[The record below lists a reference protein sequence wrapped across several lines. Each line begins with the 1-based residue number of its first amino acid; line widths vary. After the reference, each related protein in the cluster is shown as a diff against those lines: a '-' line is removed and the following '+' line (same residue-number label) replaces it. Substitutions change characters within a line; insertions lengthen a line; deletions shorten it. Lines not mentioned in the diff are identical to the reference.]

1 MEPISTSWYD
11 IGITLN
17 ISIKD
22 REVIKSDLSLS
33 VNAKLEKLLDRWISK
48 QTPDVTWE
56 TILKVL
62 AEREENAIAKDI
74 TKYLEKR
81 DVYDKYI
88 NKDDFVNSSGTYI
101 IILYL
106 YSK

>member
-1 MEPISTSWYD
+1 MKPISPSWYD
-11 IGITLN
+11 IGSTLN

-22 REVIKSDLSLS
+22 RDVINSDLNLTMDG
-33 VNAKLEKLLDRWISK
+33 KLEKLLDRWISK

-56 TILKVL
+56 TVLNVL
-62 AEREENAIAKDI
+62 AEHKEMLIAKDI
-74 TKYLEKR
+74 KKYLEKR